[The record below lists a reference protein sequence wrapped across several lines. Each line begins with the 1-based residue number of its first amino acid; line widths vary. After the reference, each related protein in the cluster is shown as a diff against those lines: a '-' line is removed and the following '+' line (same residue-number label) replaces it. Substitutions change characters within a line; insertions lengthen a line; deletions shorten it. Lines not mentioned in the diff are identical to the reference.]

1 LQTLSFYT
9 PSLIISPLHNSFS
22 HTQTADLSG
31 TSVTMSGIKNF
42 LFGKE
47 PILTPPP
54 EPRELVRKW
63 TRDLQHQMRS
73 LDRDMESMKREE
85 TKVTMEMKKL
95 AKQGASRASLGHLAK
110 SLVQHRKQREKL
122 LVSKV
127 QLNSVVLTL
136 QTMSSQ
142 MRVAKTMQSST
153 DLMKQMNNMMSV
165 PKLQKIAQEMSQE
178 MFKANLVEEQISD
191 AFEMLEDPD
200 EESLADEE
208 VDKVMDEVV
217 GAMVD
222 GAGSMK
228 YRSKQQEQEEIKAKE
243 EENAENDMMAQL
255 ASM

>member
-1 LQTLSFYT
+1 
-9 PSLIISPLHNSFS
+9 
-22 HTQTADLSG
+22 
-31 TSVTMSGIKNF
+31 MSGLKNF
-42 LFGKE
+42 IFGKE
-47 PILTPPP
+47 PVLAPPP

-85 TKVTMEMKKL
+85 AKVTLEMKKL
-95 AKQGASRASLGHLAK
+95 AKQGASRKSLTHLAQ

-122 LVSKV
+122 LISKV

-142 MRVAKTMQSST
+142 MRVAKTMQSSSE
-153 DLMKQMNNMMSV
+153 LMKQMNGMMSV

-178 MFKANLVEEQISD
+178 MYKANLVEEQIND
-191 AFEMLEDPD
+191 AFEMLEDP
-200 EESLADEE
+200 EAESLADEE

-228 YRSKQQEQEEIKAKE
+228 YRTKQQQEEELKQQKE
-243 EENAENDMMAQL
+243 EEEENDIMAQL
-255 ASM
+255 AAM